1 MIDKDLLYIL
11 AELAVAL
18 AGFSAVIGVLS
29 SRRDLADLKV
39 NALRLQVMLETC
51 FMVAAAALVPVLLDK
66 FDISHSVL
74 WRAASAVFLCIAIP
88 FEFVA
93 RNRTR
98 NLPDMT
104 LSKLNINTI
113 NWALSLGADLLLVA
127 ILINAVD
134 TWSEALYHVALFSQL
149 TLAGTL
155 FVQFAAET
163 FAHPDHE

>member
-1 MIDKDLLYIL
+1 
-11 AELAVAL
+11 
-18 AGFSAVIGVLS
+18 
-29 SRRDLADLKV
+29 
-39 NALRLQVMLETC
+39 
-51 FMVAAAALVPVLLDK
+51 MVAAAALVPVLLDK
-66 FDISHSVL
+66 FDINHSVL
-74 WRAASAVFLCIAIP
+74 WRVASAVFLCIAIP

-104 LSKLNINTI
+104 LSKLNVNTI

-127 ILINAVD
+127 ILINAVG
-134 TWSEALYHVALFSQL
+134 TWSEALYLVALFSQL

-163 FAHPDHE
+163 FAHADHK